1 MHFILIH
8 SRKISIVR
16 FFLPLCALLLVW
28 ISPAHAQEK
37 PLTLEEAIKTAFQ
50 NHGDIG
56 AARETLSAA
65 AQRVTSAKSARSP
78 QLSGTIATNYQNGPF
93 ISSPFAQN
101 GTNSTFT
108 TGIAL
113 SQNLFDSGK
122 TKYAIRQ
129 SRASAA
135 SQLGGLGSARN
146 SLAFEVAQ
154 RFFEQLRQQ
163 RLLSQREAQLALA
176 QTQLA
181 QIEAQIE
188 AGAAPRSDLAGARV
202 TVSQARFDLVTARN
216 DLQNAVANLRNVLGL
231 ERGAT
236 LDLAYESPQNFDSKL
251 ELSKELELARSRRP
265 DLLSL
270 RAQIRASEAVLQS
283 AQIDARPNVSAS
295 AGYNIDPR
303 ETRDRRFTIGATVS
317 LPILD
322 GGGRKSLARAAQDE
336 LQSARIRLAQ
346 SERDVETE
354 VETAF
359 TSIAGQIER
368 LQNARELVQSA
379 TQNLETATEKY
390 RAGVGI
396 ALDVTSAASQLFT
409 AQTSLASAEFDYQI
423 ARSNLERAT
432 GRFAWETEVAPDANA
447 VIEALR

>member
-1 MHFILIH
+1 M
-8 SRKISIVR
+8 R
-16 FFLPLCALLLVW
+16 FFLSFCALVSVL
-28 ISPAHAQEK
+28 IFPAHAQEK
-37 PLTLEEAIKTAFQ
+37 PLSLEEAIQIAFK
-50 NHGDIG
+50 NHGDVG

-65 AQRVTSAKSARSP
+65 AQRVTSAKSNRAP
-78 QLSGTIATNYQNGPF
+78 QLSGTIGTNYQNGQTV
-93 ISSPFAQN
+93 SSPFVQN
-101 GTNSTFT
+101 GTTSTFT

-122 TKYAIRQ
+122 TKYAVRQ
-129 SRASAA
+129 SRANAA
-135 SQLGGLGSARN
+135 SQLGGLGSART

-163 RLLSQREAQLALA
+163 KLVSQRESQLALA
-176 QTQLA
+176 QTQLS

-216 DLQNAVANLRNVLGL
+216 DLQNAVVNLRNALGL
-231 ERGAT
+231 ERGAP
-236 LDLAYESPQNFDSKL
+236 LNLAYESPQKFEIAL
-251 ELSKELELARSRRP
+251 ELAKELEIARSRRP

-270 RAQIRASEAVLQS
+270 RSQIRAVEAALKS

-295 AGYNIDPR
+295 AGYNLDPR

-336 LQSARIRLAQ
+336 LESAQIRLAQ
-346 SERDVETE
+346 GEKDVETE
-354 VETAF
+354 VETAL
-359 TSIAGQIER
+359 TNIAGQIER
-368 LQNARELVQSA
+368 LQNARELVLSA

-409 AQTSLASAEFDYQI
+409 AQTSLTSAEFDFQI

-432 GRFAWETEVAPDANA
+432 GAFAWETEAAPDANA
-447 VIEALR
+447 VIESLRK